1 MEDLFEAIRENASKD
16 AWSRGVE
23 LARQDAVTGDRSSDE
38 EIVLR
43 VLDRKTGV
51 SAVITLL
58 LDDLD
63 WNRDC
68 ACKVDPCPHV
78 AAAIIALKRAHEQGQ
93 ELPRSK
99 TAAGTIVHALT
110 RDHGALHF
118 ERVINLDGRLQLLTV
133 PLTSI
138 STGRVT
144 NLPVTP
150 TKVDLAVESALQG
163 DRRGR
168 LQASTFARILP
179 LLVDA
184 DVTLDGKPCAVQRE
198 PFGLVIAIR
207 DEGIGIHV
215 QGKRD
220 ARIIETFSNGA
231 VLAADGLHPQAEL
244 HLDPEE
250 RQMLVNGFHVPLRD
264 LEKFSSETLPK
275 WERRFRIENTAKN
288 LPHFVEAEA
297 HLDLYMEAR
306 GHELWLQPG
315 IVYGDPP
322 IARIQDGVFRPT
334 GSEVPIRDPD
344 RERKLKDDLWRQW
357 GLELYQGRLYAAP
370 EAIRIV
376 EHFKNWDGS
385 LSGDGFRQFRK
396 MGRLKADVKWQNGR
410 LELEMQLE
418 AQAGKNQIDGTAA
431 LQAWERG
438 ESLVPLLDGGF
449 AELPQDWFTRFGKQV
464 LDLLLAQENKEDMPK
479 AALPQVIQLLEE
491 QGKESPPDLAAFR
504 RLRTFDFHQADV
516 RLPPSFKAELRGY
529 QNKGVAWLQHLQKLE
544 LGALLADDMGLGK
557 TVQAIAT
564 LSAKGNLIV
573 APTSVLPNWKRE
585 LERFRPDLR
594 VLLYHGPQRQWD
606 PAADVILTS
615 YGLVRSEEE
624 RFAEPLWNTMVLDEA
639 QTIKNP
645 ESRIAQAVQKLKGKF
660 RLALSGTP
668 VENRLDDLWSLFAFL
683 NPGLLGGRKDFRE
696 RFSRPIEDG
705 QDAVAERLRQIIKP
719 FILRRLKRDV
729 APELPPRIEK
739 VLYAELWPEEKQLYS
754 AIHAATRR
762 DVVEKLQAGGS
773 VMEALEALLRM
784 RQACCHPGLLPHHSA
799 AHSSK
804 LTVLMDSLEVALA
817 EGHKALVF
825 SQWTSLL
832 DLLEPILQ
840 TAGMRYLRLDGST
853 ADRQAVVDAFQQ
865 VDGPPVLIMSLK
877 AGGVGLNLTQAD
889 HVFILDPW
897 WNPAAQDQAAD
908 RAHRIGQDRSVMIHP
923 IVALDSVEE
932 KILELQAA
940 KRALAAAAVGEGA
953 VIPTLT
959 RDDLLQLLA

>member
-38 EIVLR
+38 EIILR

-58 LDDLD
+58 PDDLD

-93 ELPRSK
+93 ELPKSK
-99 TAAGTIVHALT
+99 TAAGTLVHALT

-118 ERVINLDGRLQLLTV
+118 ERVIDLDGQLQLLTV

-168 LQASTFARILP
+168 LQAATMTRILP

-184 DVTLDGKPCAVQRE
+184 AVTLDGKPCFVQRE
-198 PFGLVIAIR
+198 ALGLVIAIR

-244 HLDPEE
+244 HLDPDE
-250 RQMLVNGFHVPLRD
+250 RQMLVSGFHVPLRD

-275 WERRFRIENTAKN
+275 WERRFRIENSAQN
-288 LPHFVEAEA
+288 LPRFVEAEA

-315 IVYGDPP
+315 IAYGDPP
-322 IARIQDGVFRPT
+322 IARIRDGVFRPA

-370 EAIRIV
+370 EAIRMV

-385 LSGDGFRQFRK
+385 ISGDGFRQFRK

-410 LELEMQLE
+410 LELDVQLE
-418 AQAGKNQIDGTAA
+418 AQPGKNQIDGTAA

-449 AELPQDWFTRFGKQV
+449 AELPRDWFARFGKQL
-464 LDLLLAQENKEDMPK
+464 LDLLLAQENKEEMPK
-479 AALPQVIQLLEE
+479 AALPQVIQLFEE
-491 QGKESPPDLAAFR
+491 QGQDSPPDLAPFR
-504 RLRTFDFHQADV
+504 RLRSFDFHQADV
-516 RLPPSFKAELRGY
+516 RLPPSFKAELRAY
-529 QNKGVAWLQHLQKLE
+529 QKKGVAWLQHLQTLE

-557 TVQAIAT
+557 TVQAIAS
-564 LSAKGNLIV
+564 LSSKGNLIV

-606 PAADVILTS
+606 PHADVILTS

-645 ESRIAQAVQKLKGKF
+645 ESRIAQAVQKLRGKF

-668 VENRLDDLWSLFAFL
+668 VENRLDDLWSLFVFL

-705 QDAVAERLRQIIKP
+705 QEAVAERLRQIIKP

-739 VLYAELWPEEKQLYS
+739 ILYAELWPEERQLYS

-784 RQACCHPGLLPHHSA
+784 RQACCHAGLLPHQSA

-804 LTVLMDSLEVALA
+804 LTVLMESLEVALA

-840 TAGMRYLRLDGST
+840 TAGTRYLRLDGST
-853 ADRQAVVDAFQQ
+853 SDRQAVVDAFQN

-908 RAHRIGQDRSVMIHP
+908 RAHRIGQDRTVMIHP

-940 KRALAAAAVGEGA
+940 KRSLAAAAVGEGA

>member
-16 AWSRGVE
+16 SWSRGVE
-23 LARQDAVTGDRSSDE
+23 LARQDAVTGDRSTDE

-43 VLDRKTGV
+43 VLDRRTGV

-58 LDDLD
+58 PDDLD

-78 AAAIIALKRAHEQGQ
+78 TAAIIALKRAQEQGQ
-93 ELPRSK
+93 ELPKSK
-99 TAAGTIVHALT
+99 TAAGTIVHAFT
-110 RDHGALHF
+110 REHGALHF
-118 ERVINLDGRLQLLTV
+118 ERVIRLDGNLQLLTA

-144 NLPVTP
+144 HLPVTP

-168 LQASTFARILP
+168 LQAATLARILP
-179 LLVDA
+179 LLVEA
-184 DVTLDGKPCAVQRE
+184 EVTLDGEPCPVQRE
-198 PFGLVIAIR
+198 PLGLVIALQ

-220 ARIIETFSNGA
+220 SRITETFSNGA

-244 HLDPEE
+244 QLDPDE
-250 RQMLVNGFHVPLRD
+250 RQMLVTGFHVPLRD

-288 LPHFVEAEA
+288 MPKFIDAEA
-297 HLDLYMEAR
+297 RLELHMEAQ
-306 GHELWLQPG
+306 GNDLWLQPG

-322 IARIQDGVFRPT
+322 IARIRDGVFRPI
-334 GSEVPIRDPD
+334 GSEVPIRDAD

-357 GLELYQGRLYAAP
+357 GLELYHGRLYAAP

-376 EHFKNWDGS
+376 EHFQNWDGAI
-385 LSGDGFRQFRK
+385 SGDGFRQFRK
-396 MGRLKADVKWQNGR
+396 MGKLKADVIWQDGR
-410 LELEMQLE
+410 LQLGMELEGQP
-418 AQAGKNQIDGTAA
+418 GKNQVDGAAA
-431 LQAWERG
+431 LRAWEAG

-449 AELPQDWFTRFGKQV
+449 AELPRDWLARFGRQI
-464 LDLLLAQENKEDMPK
+464 LDLLLAQEEKEALPA
-479 AALPQVIQLLEE
+479 AALPQVIQLFED
-491 QGKESPPDLAAFR
+491 QGQDSPPDLKPFR
-504 RLRTFDFHQADV
+504 RLRHFDFHKASPE
-516 RLPPSFKAELRGY
+516 LPPGFRAELRAY
-529 QNKGVAWLQHLQKLE
+529 QKQGVAWLQHLQSLE

-564 LSAKGNLIV
+564 LSSKGNLII

-594 VLLYHGPQRQWD
+594 VSLYHGPQRQWD
-606 PAADVILTS
+606 PEAAVVLTS
-615 YGLVRSEEE
+615 YGLVRSEE
-624 RFAEPLWNTMVLDEA
+624 RFAEVRWNTIVLDEA

-645 ESRIAQAVQKLKGKF
+645 ESRIAQAVQKLKGTF

-668 VENRLDDLWSLFAFL
+668 VENRLDDLWSLFAYL

-696 RFSRPIEDG
+696 RFSRPIESG
-705 QDAVAERLRQIIKP
+705 EQAVTDRLRQITKP

-739 VLYAELWPEEKQLYS
+739 VLYAELWPEERELYT
-754 AIHAATRR
+754 AIQAATRR

-773 VMEALEALLRM
+773 VIEALEALLRM
-784 RQACCHPGLLPHHSA
+784 RQACCHPALLPQQSA
-799 AHSSK
+799 PHSSK
-804 LTVLMDSLEVALA
+804 LTVLMESLEVALA

-832 DLLEPILQ
+832 DLLEPVLE
-840 TAGMRYLRLDGST
+840 TAGLRYLRLDGST
-853 ADRQAVVDAFQQ
+853 SDRQAVVDAFQAA
-865 VDGPPVLIMSLK
+865 DGPPVLIMSLK

-908 RAHRIGQDRSVMIHP
+908 RAHRIGQDRTVMIHP

-953 VIPTLT
+953 AIPTLT
-959 RDDLLQLLA
+959 RDELLQLLA